1 MELNIG
7 FNAPGCLVNFH
18 IGKKEHYMQICQDLL
33 NQLQI
38 DSDSFWECTGYWLLA
53 TRCGVTTTSWSRNG
67 RPWSGDM

>member
-7 FNAPGCLVNFH
+7 FNAPGCLVSVH

-38 DSDSFWECTGYWLLA
+38 DGDSFWECTGYWLLV
-53 TRCGVTTTSWSRNG
+53 TRCGVTTTSWSQNG